1 MKKFLS
7 KFGVIVVLVIL
18 IIVVYA
24 SLYALTDLG
33 RVIRAAITGVVIG
46 GFAFLVTKITLKSAK
61 KNDNT

>member
-7 KFGVIVVLVIL
+7 KFGVIIVLAIL

-33 RVIRAAITGVVIG
+33 RVIRAAIAGIGMGGV
-46 GFAFLVTKITLKSAK
+46 AFLVIIKTLKSAK